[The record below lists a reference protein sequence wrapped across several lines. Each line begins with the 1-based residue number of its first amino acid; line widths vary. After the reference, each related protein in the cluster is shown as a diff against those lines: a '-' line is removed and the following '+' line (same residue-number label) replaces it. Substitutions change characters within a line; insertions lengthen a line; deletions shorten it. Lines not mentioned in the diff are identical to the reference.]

1 MQPYDVANKE
11 MELESII
18 TDTRL
23 SKKKQIHCMSSTELS
38 DNHWGRINVN
48 QEN

>member
-23 SKKKQIHCMSSTELS
+23 SKKKKITDTLHEF
-38 DNHWGRINVN
+38 D
-48 QEN
+48 